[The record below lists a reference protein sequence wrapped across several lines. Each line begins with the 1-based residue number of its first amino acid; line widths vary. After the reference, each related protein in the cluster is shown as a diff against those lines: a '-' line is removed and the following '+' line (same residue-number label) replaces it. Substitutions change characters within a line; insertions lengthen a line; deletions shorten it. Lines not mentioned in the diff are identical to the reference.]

1 MKRLS
6 PRGPCYALAFLAR
19 VALILAVPASIE
31 AQERRASAEEGD
43 AARVRTFLKDGQTLE
58 RAMRPLVRDAR
69 RAVLEVRE
77 GNARTVSLAT
87 LVGERGRAVTK
98 ASVLPAQF
106 DVRSYDG
113 VERSA
118 RILAI
123 DEEQDLALL
132 QVESGDLPGLPLDF
146 EERFRPGQFLVSA
159 SGRSH
164 PLGVGVLSVAPRRI
178 PAESG
183 FLGVSFDD
191 ADGRVRITQVA
202 PESAAERHG
211 LKVDDLVRA
220 VDDQEIASGAGFQSA
235 IARKSPGTR
244 VRLRLQ
250 RGEEA
255 IDLRVTLGARE
266 TGQPES
272 LDGERSVRR
281 AGFPRALQHD
291 TVISPWQCG
300 GPLLDM
306 EGRCVAIN
314 IARAGRT
321 ATLAIPAEAVRKFLE
336 QHPAEATS
344 DSAASASPAAAPSSS
359 KRSR

>member
-1 MKRLS
+1 LV
-6 PRGPCYALAFLAR
+6 CLAALLA
-19 VALILAVPASIE
+19 APPPIG
-31 AQERRASAEEGD
+31 AQDQRASVEDGD
-43 AARVRTFLKDGQTLE
+43 SARVRAFLKDGQTIE
-58 RAMRPLVRDAR
+58 RMLRPLVREAR

-77 GNARTVSLAT
+77 GDARTVAFAT
-87 LVGERGRAVTK
+87 LVHERGRAVTK
-98 ASVLPAQF
+98 ASVLPSTF
-106 DVRSYDG
+106 TVRSYDG
-113 VERSA
+113 VEHRA
-118 RILAI
+118 KVVAI

-132 QVESGDLPGLPLDF
+132 EVESADLPRLSLPV
-146 EERFRPGQFLVSA
+146 EERFLPGQFLVAA

-191 ADGRVRITQVA
+191 TDGQVRITQVS

-211 LKVDDLVRA
+211 LKVDDLVRS

-250 RGEEA
+250 RGQEA
-255 IDLRVTLGARE
+255 LDLRVTLGARE

-300 GPLLDM
+300 GPLLDL

-321 ATLAIPAEAVRKFLE
+321 ATLAIPAAEVRKLLE
-336 QHPAEATS
+336 KHPAKADS
-344 DSAASASPAAAPSSS
+344 DSAAPAAPTAARESAG
-359 KRSR
+359 RSR